1 MEVYT
6 NKNSI
11 QSRKSQREE
20 RETKGERE
28 RRRMAAEEEEAAR
41 ARQRLE
47 DMGIDVNAVNE
58 IKLKEKNTCSAD
70 EKNAV
75 PRLAALR
82 LGEGGVSGELVEL
95 AAAVAAAAEEDFGTL
110 VDDASA
116 TSAEGDRS
124 KAFGE
129 CMSRVRCGLDAA
141 TLAGERFLLLFVRP
155 VFAAFRRFS

>member
-1 MEVYT
+1 
-6 NKNSI
+6 
-11 QSRKSQREE
+11 
-20 RETKGERE
+20 
-28 RRRMAAEEEEAAR
+28 MAAEEEEAAR